1 VEQTPATSYVN
12 ALVVRNQSQNGNP
25 SFSRL
30 RYFVQY
36 LQQGSRLEPD
46 LGGEARGN
54 WYGNGENGQLYAYHY
69 PDVVTWAREN
79 SHEHPYTY
87 QLLLSTRD
95 GQLTPHH
102 FYQTMQAGSQAWDMG
117 EYRFIVHE
125 DTAHQHAHALF
136 FSDRRLPKALFL
148 EGQQAMQ
155 ESLAQAVKR
164 QQQEAELEATRQRQ
178 LEEQRNQ
185 QAQQVTQ
192 RSRQLGRSRGL
203 DL

>member
-1 VEQTPATSYVN
+1 MEQTPATSYVN

-69 PDVVTWAREN
+69 PDVVDWAKEN

-95 GQLTPHH
+95 GQLTPHSFH
-102 FYQTMQAGSQAWDMG
+102 QTMQAGSQAWDMG

-136 FSDRRLPKALFL
+136 FSDRRLPKTLFL

-164 QQQEAELEATRQRQ
+164 EQQEAEIEATRQRQ
-178 LEEQRNQ
+178 AQEQH
-185 QAQQVTQ
+185 AQQTQ
-192 RSRQLGRSRGL
+192 MAERSRQLSRSRGL

>member
-1 VEQTPATSYVN
+1 LKQTPSPATSYVN

-30 RYFVQY
+30 RYFVHY
-36 LQQGSRLEPD
+36 LQQGSRLEPTLLD
-46 LGGEARGN
+46 GEARGN

-69 PDVVTWAREN
+69 PDVLAWAKEN

-102 FYQTMQAGSQAWDMG
+102 FHQTMQAGSQAWDMG
-117 EYRFIVHE
+117 AYRFIVHE

-136 FSDRRLPKALFL
+136 FSDQRLPKTLFL

-164 QQQEAELEATRQRQ
+164 QQQEAAIEATRQR
-178 LEEQRNQ
+178 E
-185 QAQQVTQ
+185 AQ